1 MARIKKLKM
10 PEIATVIGADT
21 VLEGNLS
28 FSGGMH
34 LDGTIQ
40 GNVTG
45 LPETGAT
52 LVVSR
57 SGRIEGDVVVDNLVL
72 DGTIIGDV
80 HACNRVELA
89 PDARVQGTVR
99 YRLLEMAMG
108 AEVNGQLVH
117 VDEEEPCGTTPPAVE
132 KAEEAAGSQEAP
144 RPPADNT

>member
-21 VLEGNLS
+21 VLEGNIF

-45 LPETGAT
+45 LPDTGAT

-57 SGRIEGDVVVDNLVL
+57 SGRIEGDVMVDNLVL
-72 DGTIIGDV
+72 DGTVIGDV
-80 HACNRVELA
+80 RACNRVELA
-89 PDARVQGTVR
+89 PDARVQGTVH

-117 VDEEEPCGTTPPAVE
+117 VDEEEACGATQAEAESGGE
-132 KAEEAAGSQEAP
+132 KGSMEKP
-144 RPPADNT
+144 LDSGDNT